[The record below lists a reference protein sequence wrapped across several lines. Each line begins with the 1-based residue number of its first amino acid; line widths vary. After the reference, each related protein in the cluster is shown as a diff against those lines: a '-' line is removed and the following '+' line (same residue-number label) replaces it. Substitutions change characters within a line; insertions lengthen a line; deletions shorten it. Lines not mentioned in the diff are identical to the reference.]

1 MRHMVWL
8 FLIFLGS
15 LLVACSG
22 GDSDKSNVHVQRQP
36 AAFNQ
41 KMTAPVDL
49 RTQASLT
56 PNGQI
61 LASGETNLPD
71 QTKLI
76 VSASNEELG
85 FSATDKSV
93 VLNGKFSTRPLGPES
108 GLLPG
113 DYVVSTVMPVP
124 ITVQPESV
132 QLITGKKGE
141 FLTGPLVKESSWGS
155 GNYVEYSFH
164 YVIGSKQ
171 TITNQ
176 QKENR
181 KNVAEVRSSLDRLL
195 KNGRAME
202 RYRHS
207 NDLYA
212 IAKCREM
219 MIENGNKAKLIRTKA
234 DDIKTKTT
242 REEFIALGAA
252 SIEMGM
258 CVTCSDNAL
267 ESCDRAA
274 DYLKNGLSNL

>member
-1 MRHMVWL
+1 MRQMVWL

-22 GDSDKSNVHVQRQP
+22 ENSEKANVHIQH
-36 AAFNQ
+36 Q
-41 KMTAPVDL
+41 KMTAPVYL

-56 PNGQI
+56 PNGHI

-71 QTKLI
+71 QTELI
-76 VSASNEELG
+76 VSASNEEAG
-85 FSATDKSV
+85 FSATDKTV
-93 VLNGKFSTRPLGPES
+93 VSNGKFSARPLGPES

-124 ITVQPESV
+124 MAQPESV
-132 QLITGKKGE
+132 QLIVGKEGE
-141 FLTGPLVKESSWGS
+141 YLTGPLVKESSWVK
-155 GNYVEYSFH
+155 GNYVEHSFS

-171 TITNQ
+171 TIKNLQ
-176 QKENR
+176 EENR
-181 KNVAEVRSSLDRLL
+181 KIVNEVRSSLERLL
-195 KNGRAME
+195 RNGRAME
-202 RYRHS
+202 QYRHS
-207 NDLYA
+207 NELSA

-219 MIENGNKAKLIRTKA
+219 MIENGNKAKQIRTKA
-234 DDIKTKTT
+234 DDIKSKTT

>member
-1 MRHMVWL
+1 MRQRVWL
-8 FLIFLGS
+8 FPIFLGS

-41 KMTAPVDL
+41 KMTAPVEL
-49 RTQASLT
+49 RTQASLS
-56 PNGQI
+56 PNGLI
-61 LASGETNLPD
+61 MVSGETNLPN
-71 QTKLI
+71 QTELL
-76 VSASNEELG
+76 VSASNETAG
-85 FSATDKSV
+85 FSATGKTV
-93 VLNGKFSTRPLGPES
+93 VHNGKFSAKPLGPES

-113 DYVVSTVMPVP
+113 DYIISTVMPVS
-124 ITVQPESV
+124 TVQPESV

-141 FLTGPLVKESSWGS
+141 FLTGPLVKVSSWGS
-155 GNYVEYSFH
+155 GNYVEYSFL

-171 TITNQ
+171 TITNL

-202 RYRHS
+202 QYRHS
-207 NDLYA
+207 NDLPA

-219 MIENGNKAKLIRTKA
+219 MIENGKQAELIQAKANEL
-234 DDIKTKTT
+234 KTKTIHK
-242 REEFIALGAA
+242 EFIALGAA
-252 SIEMGM
+252 SIEMRM

-267 ESCDRAA
+267 ESCDSAA
-274 DYLKNGLSNL
+274 DYLQNGLSNL